1 MNRIR
6 VELDVFEGMLL
17 NLAEQCESYRETYQ
31 ELMVKTDEIAL
42 YWQGKDQEAFT
53 KQIHAFEDDFISLFN
68 LLDGFYHYLQKS
80 LQAYQALQDETER
93 ATYRLHS

>member
-6 VELDVFEGMLL
+6 VELDVFEAMLL
-17 NLAEQCESYRETYQ
+17 DLAIQCESYRDIYQ
-31 ELMVKTDEIAL
+31 ELMAKTDEIGV

-68 LLDGFYHYLQKS
+68 LLDSFYHYLQKS
-80 LQAYQALQDETER
+80 LQAYRALQDETER